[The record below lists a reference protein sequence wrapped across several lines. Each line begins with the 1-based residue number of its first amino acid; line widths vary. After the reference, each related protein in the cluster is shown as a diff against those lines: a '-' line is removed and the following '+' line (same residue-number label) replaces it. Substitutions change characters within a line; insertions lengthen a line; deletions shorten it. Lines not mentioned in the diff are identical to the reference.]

1 MIVDH
6 IEIQGIHLVERKTM
20 RENESTAFS
29 SVRNLSHL
37 AHVNENI
44 LLITVVVLYL
54 FADFAGIE
62 IILYICCNRYVIL
75 SSAYFLF
82 SSLFHAQ

>member
-1 MIVDH
+1 
-6 IEIQGIHLVERKTM
+6 LVKRKTM
-20 RENESTAFS
+20 RENEPTAFS

-44 LLITVVVLYL
+44 LLIIVVVLYL

-62 IILYICCNRYVIL
+62 IILYLCCNRYVIL

-82 SSLFHAQ
+82 SSLFSRRIR